1 MIARYYEFELV
12 TTGYM
17 KVGFAK
23 TTMEPGIELGMDG
36 SSYAFDGHKV
46 RAVAFASVIIQ
57 PWLCCIHDYVY
68 IPHKHCFFD
77 I

>member
-1 MIARYYEFELV
+1 MCILVVHVTRYYEFELV

-46 RAVAFASVIIQ
+46 LAVTHFSRNAHV
-57 PWLCCIHDYVY
+57 PDCVGCT
-68 IPHKHCFFD
+68 
-77 I
+77 

>member
-1 MIARYYEFELV
+1 MLVVHTCMIVRYYEFELV

-46 RAVAFASVIIQ
+46 SAVVRFCHLTTMAV
-57 PWLCCIHDYVY
+57 LHT
-68 IPHKHCFFD
+68 
-77 I
+77 